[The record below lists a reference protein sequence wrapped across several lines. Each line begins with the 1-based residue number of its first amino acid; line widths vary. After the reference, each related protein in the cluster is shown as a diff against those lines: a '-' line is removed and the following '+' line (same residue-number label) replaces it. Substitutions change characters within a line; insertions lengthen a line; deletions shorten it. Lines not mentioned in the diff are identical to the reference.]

1 MPFGDISNK
10 ENAFEGHALKK
21 KEAAREKEFENAFT
35 KAPQLSEKVWITW
48 FYMSARYHFGLVN
61 YYFFFFITHRWKLKT
76 RKLQF
81 SVLGS

>member
-21 KEAAREKEFENAFT
+21 KEAAREKEFENVFT

-48 FYMSARYHFGLVN
+48 FYMSARYAL
-61 YYFFFFITHRWKLKT
+61 
-76 RKLQF
+76 
-81 SVLGS
+81 